1 MKHSTTKRIILVF
14 SAMASVMY
22 LVYRS
27 LYTMNLDGYYA
38 TVVSILLLVGEAHG
52 IMLMLLYYYQI
63 RDTAPSG
70 VPAPSPGKT
79 VDVFLATYNEDVPL
93 LRGSIQSYL
102 NFDYPCRI
110 YVLDDGNRE
119 EVREL
124 AETMGVNYITRDN
137 NLHAKAGNINNA
149 LEQTDGEFVIIFDAD
164 HVARP
169 NFISRTIGYFDDPEM
184 AFVQTPHAF
193 YNFFNF
199 SSFYDLKNRYYWEEG
214 NLFYKCIQLGK
225 HNDNSVV
232 FCGSSAIF
240 RREALE
246 DVGRIATETITEDMH
261 TGLRLHAAGWKS
273 AFCEE
278 RLISG
283 QAAPDVTTFQSQRLR
298 WGEGNM
304 SIVKFDNPL
313 TMPGLSLS
321 QRVQYA
327 GSMLGWTSGV
337 PRLIIYAT
345 PILMML
351 TGISPVANVTAT
363 YFALLLLHLSL
374 AWSALYATGRGCF
387 SLIGNEFSGMACFWV
402 QIQATWRAIKRKN
415 TKFVVTKKRGRQ
427 SNKVLGAVLPQTI
440 LLIFSMLAFVIGI
453 GRQLIGIP
461 QSLETFLIGGFL
473 TALHAS
479 VAVMYLRRALS
490 PGEKRFSTRH
500 ENASIPA
507 EITLVSSGPQNN
519 KTVLGVCTD
528 INETGM
534 GVRTYEP
541 LAVNDRVEIDLH
553 YDGRVS
559 RLRGMVCRSA
569 SKGLS
574 HRLAGSEYKIGI
586 RFEDLSEQDICQ
598 LWQLGV
604 GKVVEE
610 VYDRLTPNEDGEL
623 SAAEDSFQLPVSVV
637 GQEVSE
643 TGHVNGHRSIGLCTV
658 ADKWKITLKESDVS
672 DGDVEF
678 WIDTPLG
685 AVRGSG
691 RSMSNEGGQTITFD
705 EFEEQGRSILAET
718 TNTET
723 VSALFEHGQT
733 KAPFRTTKRFLQTTS
748 LACGLSLLITA
759 GVIYSFHHS
768 QMSLTM
774 LEQGLVSSEETPAK
788 LIELTSR
795 FLNGEIRDELAAS
808 RLVDVLR
815 DNNCPAESAEMA
827 KWLCSQF
834 PSNDGYFLRYAEASR
849 ADWTDEEYLQQ
860 CLDRIGNRTVSSVP
874 LLLKTL
880 RTAVAFDSTEAI
892 FSTLERLR
900 VDRRLSPEQRLECVG
915 YAINAQQLDVASELL
930 PTPGSLSDD
939 KRLDAEILRIY
950 ALAAAGGWDAAEDG
964 CLKLI
969 DRFSAIDE
977 VLLFAA
983 NGLYWGEN
991 YSEALAAYRRLP
1003 AERFTSQETLQ
1014 MAECCL
1020 QSGDATG
1027 CIEICLTVMEPLGLR
1042 SSLLLE
1048 SLKSSQNIPVSRQEQ
1063 IRKLVKDTYRP
1074 GSGNERLLWALVD
1087 TYGESNPD
1095 FVLSELKAGVDR
1107 FPENTDLLLQSANL
1121 HYLADQF
1128 EDALALLEQA
1138 DAVESATGWSTAD
1151 RQMLKIRCT
1160 AAMEAS
1166 ADSEVLY
1173 AELVELSEQ
1182 TGTVGS
1188 EHRLEA
1194 AGLALK
1200 KGYSEQALQ
1209 LLQDTPVADKSEDY
1223 YRLKCGI
1230 LAANMKWGELEA
1242 EVSSACELFPRDS
1255 EFRRLAGVARI
1266 CTGRFEK
1273 GIENLR
1279 LSVEMDT
1286 DPERALET
1294 RCLIARSMIWNND
1307 WRGGLKELTVVARI
1321 DPSAT
1326 TKDDHRAVLY
1336 AASRLEKLTA
1346 EELWLGSQSY
1356 NHIVASETPLTVELI
1371 NTASSF
1377 LLRQK
1382 VYDTTLELIELYPEF
1397 LDQDPWIQFNRGLAL
1412 HGLENYQQAID
1423 CFQDVILKVENE
1435 QPFVARV
1442 AVASTPYRG
1451 VRFDGIAQANERKTN
1466 LLVDAN
1472 LAAARSSVGAQRPD
1486 LAVFYFERASKL
1498 RSFDTATTY
1507 EYAGVLLANRQ
1518 FQEAREVLPARTPEL
1533 SLQQRLLRLE
1543 ILVAADDTVRT
1554 GEELDQLLE
1563 RFSATALPPAA
1574 LWRLAGI
1581 SSSFEKH
1588 AAAANLY
1595 RQYLNTSAQNREE
1608 AQERYACQ
1616 VALAGHTEVAL
1627 DYFQRHISFETCEL
1641 ESLICLTSGLLN
1653 AKMQYTEE
1661 MNVCLK
1667 QIIDRL
1673 RVSPRSPEHS
1683 RLTENVVYCCVQS
1696 GAVKKGASLLR
1707 ELNRD
1712 LNYTRR
1718 DLLLLYADLTAQLGD
1733 IAASNDALKR
1743 LTD

>member
-1 MKHSTTKRIILVF
+1 
-14 SAMASVMY
+14 MY

-27 LYTMNLDGYYA
+27 LYTMNLDGTYA

-63 RDTAPSG
+63 RDTAPSE
-70 VPAPSPGKT
+70 VPALLTGKT

-102 NFDYPCRI
+102 NFDYPCKI

-164 HVARP
+164 HVARS
-169 NFISRTIGYFDDPEM
+169 NFISRTIGYFADPEM

-199 SSFYDLKNRYYWEEG
+199 SSFYDLRKRYYWEEG

-240 RREALE
+240 RRSALD

-261 TGLRLHAAGWKS
+261 TGLRLHARGWKS

-278 RLISG
+278 RLIAG

-313 TMPGLSLS
+313 TMPGLTLS

-363 YFALLLLHLSL
+363 YFALLLMHLTL
-374 AWSALYATGRGCF
+374 AWTGLYATGRGCF

-415 TKFVVTKKRGRQ
+415 TNFVVTKKRGRQ
-427 SNKVLGAVLPQTI
+427 SNKVVGAVLPQTI
-440 LLIFSMLAFVIGI
+440 LLIFSLLAFVIGM

-507 EITLVSSGPQNN
+507 EITLVTASSQVS

-541 LAVNDRVEIDLH
+541 LAVNDKVEIDLH

-559 RLRGMVCRSA
+559 HLRGVICRA
-569 SKGLS
+569 DSKVLA

-586 RFEDLSEQDICQ
+586 RFEELSEEDICQ

-604 GKVVEE
+604 GKVVED
-610 VYDRLTPNEDGEL
+610 VYDLLTPDEDGALPATEGPL
-623 SAAEDSFQLPVSVV
+623 QLPVSVV
-637 GQEVSE
+637 GQDVSGAGDG
-643 TGHVNGHRSIGLCTV
+643 TGHRSVGLCTV
-658 ADKWKITLKESDVS
+658 ADKWKITLRETDVL
-672 DGDVEF
+672 DGDVDF
-678 WIDTPLG
+678 LIHTPLG

-691 RSMSNEGGQTITFD
+691 ESRSSEGEQTIIFD

-718 TNTET
+718 TNSET
-723 VSALFEHGQT
+723 VSTLFEYEQT

-748 LACGLSLLITA
+748 LACGLSLLVTM

-774 LEQGLVSSEETPAK
+774 LEEGLISSDETSEE
-788 LIELTSR
+788 LINLTSR

-808 RLVDVLR
+808 RLVNVLR
-815 DNNCPAESAEMA
+815 DNNCQAESVQMA
-827 KWLCSQF
+827 DWLCKQF
-834 PSNDGYFLRYAEASR
+834 PSNDGYFLRYIEASR
-849 ADWTDEEYLQQ
+849 SQWTDEQYLQL
-860 CLDRIGNRTVSSVP
+860 CLNRIEERTICSVP

-880 RTAVAFDSTEAI
+880 RTAVAFDSSEAI
-892 FSTLERLR
+892 SNTLERLR
-900 VDRRLSPEQRLECVG
+900 VDPRLSGEQRLECVG
-915 YAINAQQLDVASELL
+915 YAINSQQLDVASELL
-930 PTPGSLSDD
+930 PAPGSLSDD

-950 ALAAAGGWDAAEDG
+950 ALAASGGWKAARGG
-964 CLKLI
+964 CLKLV
-969 DRFSAIDE
+969 DRFAAIDE

-1003 AERFTSQETLQ
+1003 PEGFTSQLILQ

-1020 QSGDATG
+1020 QSGDAPG
-1027 CIEICLTVMEPLGLR
+1027 CIELCLSVNESLMLR
-1042 SSLLLE
+1042 SCLLLE
-1048 SLKSSQNIPVSRQEQ
+1048 SLKFSEVIPVNKQEE
-1063 IRKLVKDTYRP
+1063 IREIVKYTYLP
-1074 GSGNERLLWALVD
+1074 GSGNERMLWALVD
-1087 TYGESNPD
+1087 TYADSNPE
-1095 FVLSELKAGVDR
+1095 FVLSEIEVGVDR
-1107 FPENTDLLLQSANL
+1107 FPENTDLLLQGANL
-1121 HYLADQF
+1121 FYLADRF

-1166 ADSEVLY
+1166 ADSAVLY
-1173 AELVELSEQ
+1173 AELAEMSEQ
-1182 TGTVGS
+1182 TGTVGF

-1200 KGYSEQALQ
+1200 EGYSEQALQ
-1209 LLQDTPVADKSEDY
+1209 LLEGTPFEEKSEDY

-1266 CTGRFEK
+1266 CTGRFEE
-1273 GIENLR
+1273 GIEELR
-1279 LSVEMDT
+1279 FSVEVDT
-1286 DPERALET
+1286 DSDRALET
-1294 RCLIARSMIWNND
+1294 RCLIARSKIWNND
-1307 WRGGLKELTVVARI
+1307 WKDGLKDLIVVARI
-1321 DPSAT
+1321 DPSVAT
-1326 TKDDHRAVLY
+1326 KEDHRAVLY

-1346 EELWLGSQSY
+1346 DELWLGSQSY
-1356 NHIVASETPLTVELI
+1356 NHIVGSEAPLTVELM

-1397 LDQDPWIQFNRGLAL
+1397 VMKDPWIQFNRGLAL
-1412 HGLENYQQAID
+1412 HGLQKYQQAID

-1451 VRFDGIAQANERKTN
+1451 VRFDGIAQANERQTA
-1466 LLVDAN
+1466 LLLDAN
-1472 LAAARSSVGAQRPD
+1472 LAAARSSVGAKRPD
-1486 LAVFYFERASKL
+1486 LAVFYFERALKL
-1498 RSFDTATTY
+1498 RPFDTATTY

-1518 FQEAREVLPARTPEL
+1518 SQKAWEVLPARSPEL
-1533 SLQQRLLRLE
+1533 PLQQRLLRLE
-1543 ILVAADDTVRT
+1543 ILVAVDDTVRT
-1554 GEELDQLLE
+1554 GEELDEMLE
-1563 RFSATALPPAA
+1563 RFPAAALPPTA
-1574 LWRLAGI
+1574 LWRVAGI
-1581 SSSFEKH
+1581 SSSFKKH

-1608 AQERYACQ
+1608 AQERYVCQ
-1616 VALAGHTEVAL
+1616 VALAGHAEAAL
-1627 DYFQRHISFETCEL
+1627 EYFQRNISFETCEL
-1641 ESLICLTSGLLN
+1641 ESLICLTSALLD
-1653 AKMQYTEE
+1653 AELRYTEE
-1661 MNVCLK
+1661 MNVCLNR
-1667 QIIDRL
+1667 IIDRIK
-1673 RVSPRSPEHS
+1673 VSSMSPERS

-1696 GAVKKGASLLR
+1696 GSVQQGVALLR
-1707 ELNRD
+1707 ELNGD
-1712 LNYTRR
+1712 LNYARR

-1733 IAASNDALKR
+1733 IAASNEALQR
-1743 LTD
+1743 LMD